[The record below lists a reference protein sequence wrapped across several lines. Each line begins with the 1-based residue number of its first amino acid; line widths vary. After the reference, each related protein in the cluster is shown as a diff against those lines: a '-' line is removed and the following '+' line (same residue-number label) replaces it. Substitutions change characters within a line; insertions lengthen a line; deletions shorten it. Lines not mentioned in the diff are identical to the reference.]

1 MHTQMGEFM
10 VTENGVD
17 SNHSCAA
24 YGRSIHKSVRWCMIG
39 EKAGSMSLRVEGPRK
54 MELELPL
61 FIDYLK
67 ETKNASDNTV
77 SSYQRD
83 LRKLESYLREHG
95 VEDVENITSTNL
107 NSYVL
112 YLEKQG
118 LSTATVSRNVAS
130 MKAFFHYACYQR
142 RIASDPTETIRAP
155 HIEKKMPGILTMEET
170 VRLLEQP
177 SGDSPKA
184 LRDRAMLELLY
195 ATGMRVSELIS
206 LRMSDVNL
214 LLNYVVCRDEE
225 KERVIPFGETAKQSL
240 ECYLLKG
247 REKLCKSSEENYLF
261 LNCSGGMMSRQG
273 FWKLLKQ
280 YASKAGITADI
291 TPHTLRHSFAA
302 HLVQNGADLKAVQE
316 MLGHSDISTT
326 QIYQNMNA
334 ERVRRVYRAAHPR
347 R

>member
-1 MHTQMGEFM
+1 
-10 VTENGVD
+10 
-17 SNHSCAA
+17 
-24 YGRSIHKSVRWCMIG
+24 
-39 EKAGSMSLRVEGPRK
+39 MSLRVEGHRK

-326 QIYQNMNA
+326 QIYQNMNV